1 MFGNGLEIAGTTTIR
16 VRSPTVVL
24 GKAGSVVGAL
34 CAAAPIA
41 IFRGSS
47 ARPSATGPN
56 RQAGT
61 TAAGSAWLEH
71 CHESM
76 KQRQLFFSLV
86 ALLFVRLCWAVCF
99 WWMHRISSRQD
110 ALLKELHEMT
120 RRIEKLSRREH
131 DLISDV
137 HPKVK
142 EIKEDVENVRE
153 AVSPEND

>member
-71 CHESM
+71 CHEFPFVLVRFDHVACRIRKRESRHHVSGF
-76 KQRQLFFSLV
+76 KLLAADSLPG
-86 ALLFVRLCWAVCF
+86 CI
-99 WWMHRISSRQD
+99 RIGAPQPSG
-110 ALLKELHEMT
+110 A
-120 RRIEKLSRREH
+120 
-131 DLISDV
+131 
-137 HPKVK
+137 
-142 EIKEDVENVRE
+142 
-153 AVSPEND
+153 

>member
-1 MFGNGLEIAGTTTIR
+1 MSGNGLEIAGTTTIR

-61 TAAGSAWLEH
+61 TAAGSASREPS
-71 CHESM
+71 HEITAE
-76 KQRQLFFSLV
+76 FFSYETNTN
-86 ALLFVRLCWAVCF
+86 LLFVGRTLRYSQRLWQRSARC
-99 WWMHRISSRQD
+99 
-110 ALLKELHEMT
+110 
-120 RRIEKLSRREH
+120 RR
-131 DLISDV
+131 
-137 HPKVK
+137 
-142 EIKEDVENVRE
+142 
-153 AVSPEND
+153 

>member
-1 MFGNGLEIAGTTTIR
+1 MSGNGLEIAGTTTIR

-71 CHESM
+71 CHEFPLCSCVSIT
-76 KQRQLFFSLV
+76 LP
-86 ALLFVRLCWAVCF
+86 ALHWTT
-99 WWMHRISSRQD
+99 W
-110 ALLKELHEMT
+110 EHET
-120 RRIEKLSRREH
+120 FTYT
-131 DLISDV
+131 
-137 HPKVK
+137 
-142 EIKEDVENVRE
+142 
-153 AVSPEND
+153 